1 MPIILKKVKNP
12 HVRLGYEYNTLID
25 KYEVMYDINKQLMLK
40 IANLQDQIDQL
51 ESLVHYYKV
60 GDNQKHNH

>member
-1 MPIILKKVKNP
+1 MNK
-12 HVRLGYEYNTLID
+12 T
-25 KYEVMYDINKQLMLK
+25 YDINKQLMLK

-60 GDNQKHNH
+60 GDNQKHNY